1 MVGQNV
7 REKATRG
14 PSLVGIRRRQRSS
27 PSKNRGLTMKTV
39 DKWIVDNDKTLNTTT
54 WLKYDKVDR
63 EYVAT
68 LKCSVC
74 FRFNDKLRSARNY
87 NSAFVVGSTNLR
99 ASAFKEHAASD
110 MHLRAMTLLKK
121 SQGSALVEYSPIA
134 KMLSTLD
141 DDAEPFS
148 IVVERTQH
156 LRDRRVF
163 D

>member
-1 MVGQNV
+1 MSG
-7 REKATRG
+7 RKRPGA
-14 PSLVGIRRRQRSS
+14 SRSS
-27 PSKNRGLTMKTV
+27 AFDVDSDLPPSKKRGLTMKT
-39 DKWIVDNDKTLNTTT
+39 VDNDKTLNTTT